1 MQIVPMR
8 LSINK
13 KISLGI
19 SFLVLLSLLTTMVI
33 YRTFLAVQSSYYITT
48 LVEGISNDAAYEM
61 EINVVETGIGVL
73 HYLETGTSPLRE
85 KVIKDS
91 ADFARFLKQYT
102 ESAEDEAELA
112 LGQEVSHLYHEYRTL
127 GQTLMDT
134 KDQQEAAFVRLS
146 TIFTQIDEL
155 LDERIQPSLALRGA
169 TAYREIL
176 EVQELETDVAEIGT
190 WLGNYLRVRQ
200 PAYRDRILN
209 NVVDVQHHLTQI
221 ETLTFTDT
229 ERHGLS
235 LLAGHFAQ
243 ATGLLQEILQWH
255 DTLQRDQA
263 LFLTLRTRLD
273 DLLDEE
279 IQTHTK
285 NDLQDAKEV
294 VNAATRRTSQLIAVG
309 LPAFLLFSIG
319 IALWAIRTIQRPLA
333 ILQEG
338 TAEVAAGN
346 LDHRV
351 RYAGNDE
358 FYDLAQ
364 RFNLMVARLQET
376 TVSKARLEASETQL
390 LTANAQLSQ
399 EIAEHARTETTLRQ
413 TNEQLRE
420 AVQTIQTAQTRM
432 IAQENLATVGRLAAG
447 IAHDF
452 NNILTGIL
460 GFTQFL
466 QLDESLSASVH
477 EILATIR
484 TQGERA
490 ATLVRQI
497 LDFSRQSLV
506 QPHVV
511 DLGAEIDKTI
521 ALLRR
526 TLPET
531 IQVTYEAETGSYFIW
546 HDEGQL
552 QQVLTNLAINAR
564 DAMSPAGGEL
574 LFRLFRPRPQQ
585 GQPIPPSVDEQTPW
599 LVLEVTDTGSGMPP
613 TVMSRIFEPFFTTKD
628 VGQGTGLGLAQVYGI
643 VKQHG
648 GDIEV
653 RSQVGH
659 GTTFSLYFPLLEL
672 VGSED
677 ATSAPSLP
685 RGNGETLLLVEDEE
699 IVRRSVHN
707 MLRYLG
713 YQVLEASDGEEALR
727 VYEQHQQEIAGII
740 TDLVMPVMGGEDL
753 YQTLTARGY
762 QTPVLI
768 LTGYPLLNTGQSLLQ
783 QEAVAWL
790 PKPPSLPQLA
800 RTIHRIVEARHT

>member
-1 MQIVPMR
+1 MR

-19 SFLVLLSLLTTMVI
+19 AFLVLLSLLTTLVI
-33 YRTFLAVQSSYYITT
+33 YRTFLAVQRSYDITT
-48 LVEGISNDAAYEM
+48 LIEGISNDAAYEM

-73 HYLETGTSPLRE
+73 HYLETGTASLRE
-85 KVIKDS
+85 KITKDS

-102 ESAEDEAELA
+102 DSAEDEPELA
-112 LGQEVSHLYHEYRTL
+112 LGHSIERLYQEYHAL

-146 TIFTQIDEL
+146 TLFAQIDEL
-155 LDERIQPSLALRGA
+155 VDERIQPSLSLRGA
-169 TAYREIL
+169 TAHRETL
-176 EVQELETDVAEIGT
+176 AVQELETDVAEIGT

-200 PAYRDRILN
+200 PAYRDRILD
-209 NVVDVQHHLTQI
+209 NVGDVQHHLTQI

-229 ERHGLS
+229 ERQGLS

-309 LPAFLLFSIG
+309 LPAFLLCSIG

-333 ILQEG
+333 LLQEG

-346 LDHRV
+346 LDHR

-452 NNILTGIL
+452 NNILT
-460 GFTQFL
+460 
-466 QLDESLSASVH
+466 
-477 EILATIR
+477 
-484 TQGERA
+484 
-490 ATLVRQI
+490 
-497 LDFSRQSLV
+497 
-506 QPHVV
+506 
-511 DLGAEIDKTI
+511 
-521 ALLRR
+521 
-526 TLPET
+526 
-531 IQVTYEAETGSYFIW
+531 VTY
-546 HDEGQL
+546 
-552 QQVLTNLAINAR
+552 
-564 DAMSPAGGEL
+564 
-574 LFRLFRPRPQQ
+574 
-585 GQPIPPSVDEQTPW
+585 
-599 LVLEVTDTGSGMPP
+599 
-613 TVMSRIFEPFFTTKD
+613 
-628 VGQGTGLGLAQVYGI
+628 
-643 VKQHG
+643 
-648 GDIEV
+648 
-653 RSQVGH
+653 RS
-659 GTTFSLYFPLLEL
+659 
-672 VGSED
+672 
-677 ATSAPSLP
+677 
-685 RGNGETLLLVEDEE
+685 
-699 IVRRSVHN
+699 
-707 MLRYLG
+707 
-713 YQVLEASDGEEALR
+713 
-727 VYEQHQQEIAGII
+727 
-740 TDLVMPVMGGEDL
+740 
-753 YQTLTARGY
+753 
-762 QTPVLI
+762 LI
-768 LTGYPLLNTGQSLLQ
+768 L
-783 QEAVAWL
+783 
-790 PKPPSLPQLA
+790 
-800 RTIHRIVEARHT
+800 RTTSKNC